1 MKPIRFSI
9 RTLLYATTGVAFI
22 ISGLLLL
29 TKDYRERRQA
39 EERLRG
45 TGAVYAYV
53 DEDRLATVVFNQ
65 PLTSKDLGKIKSIER
80 VELQGF
86 AVDDSTLDRLCELE
100 QIDSLMVQSCTLV
113 DVEALSRLERIPKL
127 KWILFWNTPISD
139 EAVEALSRLQ
149 QLEGLS
155 FKNTKMTPAALD
167 KLRTIIPGV
176 KIDSRP

>member
-9 RTLLYATTGVAFI
+9 RTLLLATTCLALI
-22 ISGLLLL
+22 IAGLLWL

-39 EERLRG
+39 EERLRS

-53 DEDRLATVVFNQ
+53 NEERLASVVFNQ
-65 PLTSKDLGKIKSIER
+65 PITSKELGKVKSIER

-86 AVDDSTLDRLCELE
+86 AVDDSTLERLCELE
-100 QIDSLMVQSCTLV
+100 KVDSLMVQSCTLV
-113 DVEALSRLERIPKL
+113 DAAALSRLEQIPKL
-127 KWILFWNTPISD
+127 KWLLFWNTPISD
-139 EAVEALSRLQ
+139 EAVVALSKLQ

-155 FKNTKMTPAALD
+155 FKNTKMTPAGLT
-167 KLRTIIPGV
+167 KLQEAMPGV

>member
-9 RTLLYATTGVAFI
+9 RTLLFATTSLALI
-22 ISGLLLL
+22 IAGLLWL

-39 EERLRG
+39 EERLRS

-53 DEDRLATVVFNQ
+53 NEDRVATVVFNQ
-65 PLTSKDLGKIKSIER
+65 PITTKDLGKVKSIER

-86 AVDDSTLDRLCELE
+86 AVDDSTLSRLCELE
-100 QIDSLMVQSCTLV
+100 KVDSLMVQSCTL
-113 DVEALSRLERIPKL
+113 DHVEALSRLERIPKL
-127 KWILFWNTPISD
+127 KWLLFWNTPISD
-139 EAVEALSRLQ
+139 EAVEALSKLQ

-155 FKNTKMTPAALD
+155 FKNTNLTPAGLS
-167 KLRTIIPGV
+167 KLQEAMPGV